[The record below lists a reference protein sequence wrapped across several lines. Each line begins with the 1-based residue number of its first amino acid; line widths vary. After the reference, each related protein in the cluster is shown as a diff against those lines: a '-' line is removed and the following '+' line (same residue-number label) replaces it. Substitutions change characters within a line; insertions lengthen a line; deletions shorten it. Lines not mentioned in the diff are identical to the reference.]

1 VVTDGTRGWS
11 AVVTPVVA
19 GRIMLGIAIVGLL
32 VSLLGTVLVRQLVVD
47 IGTGVDQSLEL
58 TVAVLETVDESF
70 VVAEDALVILTDGTR
85 DAEGA
90 VRSLSDSLGEGQVAL
105 EAATALTG
113 EDIADALDQV
123 EAALPAIQQAA
134 ATIDQTLTTL
144 SSLPLGLSYD
154 PARPLAATIGELREG
169 LTGLPD
175 ELREQAAQIERTSE
189 ALTEA
194 TEGTVATADALAD
207 LDARLVDAT
216 ALLGAYAD
224 QTAEASTLV
233 QAQREVIATST
244 ARTGILALVFGV
256 VFAVGQFVP
265 LYFGLALASGRL
277 AVGAT
282 VEAVVV
288 EEV

>member
-1 VVTDGTRGWS
+1 VVTDGTRVWS
-11 AVVTPVVA
+11 AVVTAVVA
-19 GRIMLGIAIVGLL
+19 GRIMLGIAIAGLL
-32 VSLLGTVLVRQLVVD
+32 VSLVGTVLVRQLVVD

-85 DAEGA
+85 DAERA
-90 VRSLSDSLGEGQVAL
+90 VRSLSGSLGEGQVAL

-123 EAALPAIQQAA
+123 EAALPSIQQAA
-134 ATIDQTLTTL
+134 ATIDQTLATL

-154 PARPLAATIGELREG
+154 PARPLGATIGELREG

-175 ELREQAAQIERTSE
+175 ELRDQADQIERTSE

-207 LDARLVDAT
+207 LDARLEDAT
-216 ALLGAYAD
+216 ALLGAYAE

-233 QAQREVIATST
+233 QEQREVIATST
-244 ARTGILALVFGV
+244 ARTGILALVFGA

-265 LYFGLALASGRL
+265 LYLGLALASGRL
-277 AVGAT
+277 AVGA

-288 EEV
+288 EEA

>member
-265 LYFGLALASGRL
+265 LYLGLALAGGRL